1 MSSIPSSPLINH
13 VKKASMVIGSFHR
26 NFPQRQATVILTGF
40 LSPVFAFR
48 LLPGNLGPFLSSR
61 MCYHPDS
68 GMSVVLLPELLP
80 SEVLA
85 DGAPL

>member
-1 MSSIPSSPLINH
+1 MGTIIADRSHST
-13 VKKASMVIGSFHR
+13 AFHR

-48 LLPGNLGPFLSSR
+48 LLPGNLCPFLSSR